1 MHQLSQAER
10 SWHKARRK
18 LLIMATIS
26 RENDASVVTGH
37 RLLGLE
43 EDLGLAGLDAR
54 TLANL
59 EGDGLAGIAISSTL
73 AAVGSPA
80 PKSSPVMVP
89 ELPPV
94 VAKSIVAADAA
105 DTSKLKTGL
114 ATTPTL
120 TADSPN
126 TVRIELLG
134 HEDVRR
140 LAGLEEGHKFESQL
154 RVDVRKLARIEAGHK
169 SAGQAA
175 STLAGLE
182 AGLVLA

>member
-1 MHQLSQAER
+1 
-10 SWHKARRK
+10 
-18 LLIMATIS
+18 MATIS

-94 VAKSIVAADAA
+94 VAKSIVAPDAA

-134 HEDVRR
+134 HEIVVAEVRDDVPHAAISSELMAVWSPNPMSSPRSEPRTNQPLR
-140 LAGLEEGHKFESQL
+140 LS
-154 RVDVRKLARIEAGHK
+154 
-169 SAGQAA
+169 
-175 STLAGLE
+175 
-182 AGLVLA
+182 